1 MMDGAGEIPET
12 RLELKEGFTMRIRIL
27 DSRDAEAFW
36 QVRLR
41 SLREHPD
48 AFGADYD
55 EVKDRPAEQVA
66 SKLVPAPD
74 AKVFGAF
81 AETGELIGIAGLVRD
96 GNGRKMR
103 HRAKLWGMYVI
114 PEARGQGVGK
124 KLMEAVLEEADAML
138 GVEQVLLTVTSHND
152 AAKRLYV
159 STGFKVWGR
168 EPRALRLPDGRY
180 VDEEHMIRF
189 LTDQGNPG

>member
-1 MMDGAGEIPET
+1 
-12 RLELKEGFTMRIRIL
+12 
-27 DSRDAEAFW
+27 
-36 QVRLR
+36 
-41 SLREHPD
+41 
-48 AFGADYD
+48 
-55 EVKDRPAEQVA
+55 
-66 SKLVPAPD
+66 
-74 AKVFGAF
+74 
-81 AETGELIGIAGLVRD
+81 
-96 GNGRKMR
+96 
-103 HRAKLWGMYVI
+103 MYVI